1 MANVRR
7 GNNGEITHILVNGR
21 FYKKEDASKI
31 MYGSLTEDEVLE
43 YSRMTNEPIQM
54 ILLRVIN
61 EHETLYGVKAAI
73 LLRLGKIEEPE

>member
-31 MYGSLTEDEVLE
+31 MYGSITEEELLE
-43 YSRMTNEPIQM
+43 YARITNQAIQN
-54 ILLRVIN
+54 IALRVMN
-61 EHETLYGVKAAI
+61 EHETIYGVKAAI
-73 LLRLGKIEEPE
+73 LVQLGKIEEPE